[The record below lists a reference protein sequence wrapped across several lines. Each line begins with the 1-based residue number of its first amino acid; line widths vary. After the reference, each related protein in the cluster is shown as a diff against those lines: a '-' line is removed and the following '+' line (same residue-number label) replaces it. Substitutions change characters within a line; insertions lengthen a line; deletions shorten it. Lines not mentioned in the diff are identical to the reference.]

1 MTAGLPALS
10 VPATAANPQ
19 QQFRVAARAA
29 RRLERFLVSQAYL
42 AAAQEMADRQLPE
55 RPQNGLSSITELREW
70 HRQRGTLH
78 LFYAQFPDEAL
89 PR

>member
-1 MTAGLPALS
+1 ML
-10 VPATAANPQ
+10 PATAANPQ

-29 RRLERFLVSQAYL
+29 RRLERFLVAEAYRT
-42 AAAQEMADRQLPE
+42 AALEMADRLLPE
-55 RPQNGLSSITELREW
+55 RPQNGLSSLSELREW

-78 LFYAQFPDEAL
+78 LFYVQFPDEAV

>member
-1 MTAGLPALS
+1 MTAALPALS
-10 VPATAANPQ
+10 VPATATSPQ
-19 QQFRVAARAA
+19 QIFRAAARAA
-29 RRLERFLVSQAYL
+29 RRLERFLVAEAYRT
-42 AAAQEMADRQLPE
+42 AAQEMADRLLPE
-55 RPQNGLSSITELREW
+55 RPQNGLSSLSELREW